1 MKKTMTRALK
11 ISACYI
17 VKNEAENLV
26 KSIKSLKNQVN
37 EIVVVDTGSTD
48 NTIAVAR
55 KLGAKVYSFPWQD
68 DFSKARNFA
77 LSKAKG
83 DWLVL
88 LDADEYFT
96 AKTAGNIRQVIR
108 QAQQADALLVRLVN
122 YDVDKAEVQ
131 DYFYQLRIVRNQ
143 QGLHYEGKIHE
154 ELMLS
159 DGKSMNFRRVS
170 PETLEIYHTGYSNSV
185 TRQKVER
192 NLSILQQAVADGQS
206 EAELARYFCDCYL
219 GLGDMEKCT
228 YYGWLDVK
236 KGRRLVNFGS
246 RCHRVLMAYYAGLSD
261 TDSISKRRQLAEI
274 SVEQYP
280 EVPDFWAE
288 YSECLYQAEEYDK
301 AIAAM
306 EKALQLMQDYHG
318 MEPSMLVERNMAPQL
333 EDRLQVFRQA
343 QADLIN
349 QEKSTI
355 KPTEDKCNGGIQMA
369 RLKNKINKNRMKKRN
384 NQAKQVLT
392 SLKHDMQQFMET
404 EDYAAA
410 MDVMAEMANNKQMD
424 GEIMYWGAQC
434 YFFTGDFERAE
445 KWVNNAL
452 NNGYNSVG
460 LKMLLAT
467 LCMADER
474 NEDAFKLCEAVLT
487 EGIEGMS
494 QQEQEIFDNFMDNI
508 SYGYDELVSEYPK
521 ISAYLQKKQIEN
533 EANSPVNKLKE
544 ILKSRKIEEA
554 KPQQAKVQ
562 EEVKTEPEEVS
573 SEDKAQAALARLRQL
588 LSKNKDSEEKQ
599 VVEEVNEVQESDA
612 ATITR
617 EDITPEAVREK
628 EVTASEIQ
636 QVEAA
641 QPIVEE
647 FDNVQQNESEKIDVS
662 DTLAKIA
669 AKEISLVEKVRLINV
684 FAGVCYQQ
692 GDYQSAFDLLS
703 AALEL
708 DGQDAATL
716 KNIAYT
722 CLSAGEQEQ
731 AMSFAAK
738 LPVVDFAL
746 LYALKQN

>member
-1 MKKTMTRALK
+1 MGKARALK

-17 VKNEAENLV
+17 VKNEAKNLA

-48 NTIAVAR
+48 NTIVVAR
-55 KLGAKVYSFPWQD
+55 KLGARVYSFPWQD

-83 DWLVL
+83 EWLVL

-108 QAQQADALLVRLVN
+108 QAQQADGLLIQMVN
-122 YDVDKAEVQ
+122 YDVDKAEIQ

-154 ELMLS
+154 ELKLS
-159 DGKSMNFRRVS
+159 DGKSMKFFRIA
-170 PETLEIYHTGYSNSV
+170 PEMLEIYHTGYASSV
-185 TRQKVER
+185 SRQKLER
-192 NLSILQQAVADGQS
+192 NLKLLQQAVDNGQS
-206 EAELARYFCDCYL
+206 EADLARYFCDCYL

-236 KGRRLVNFGS
+236 KGRQSVNFGS
-246 RCHRVLMAYYAGLSD
+246 RCHRVLMAYYGGRND
-261 TDSISKRRQLAEI
+261 GESISKRRQLAEI
-274 SVEQYP
+274 STEQYP

-288 YSECLYQAEEYDK
+288 YSECLYQTGEYAQ

-318 MEPSMLVERNMAPQL
+318 MEPSMLVEGHMAPQL
-333 EDRLQVFRQA
+333 EYRLQVFRQA
-343 QADLIN
+343 QANLIN

-369 RLKNKINKNRMKKRN
+369 RLKNKINKNRLKKRN

-392 SLKHDMQQFMET
+392 GLKHDMQQFMEA

-410 MDVMAEMANNKQMD
+410 MDVMAEMAATKQMD

-452 NNGYNSVG
+452 NNGYNGVG

-467 LCMADER
+467 LCMTEER
-474 NEDAFKLCEAVLT
+474 NEDAFKLCDVVLT

-494 QQEQEIFDNFMDNI
+494 KQEQEIFDNFMDNI
-508 SYGYDELVSEYPK
+508 SYGYDELVSEHPK
-521 ISAYLQKKQIEN
+521 ISEYLQKKQAET

-544 ILKSRKIEEA
+544 ILKGKEMKEA
-554 KPQQAKVQ
+554 EPQQAKVK
-562 EEVKTEPEEVS
+562 EEVKTEPEKTPN
-573 SEDKAQAALARLRQL
+573 EDKAQAALARLRQL

-599 VVEEVNEVQESDA
+599 VVEEVNEVQEPA
-612 ATITR
+612 EATITR
-617 EDITPEAVREK
+617 GVIAPVAVQDK
-628 EVTASEIQ
+628 EEIIPEIQ
-636 QVEAA
+636 R
-641 QPIVEE
+641 VEE
-647 FDNVQQNESEKIDVS
+647 NQPVVKESDNVQQNEAEKVDVS

-722 CLSAGEQEQ
+722 CLSAGEQDQ
-731 AMSFAAK
+731 ALSFAAK

>member
-1 MKKTMTRALK
+1 MGKAGALK

-17 VKNEAENLV
+17 VKNEAKNLA
-26 KSIKSLKNQVN
+26 KSIKSLKSQVN

-108 QAQQADALLVRLVN
+108 QAQQADAFLVRLVN
-122 YDVDKAEVQ
+122 YNVDKAEVQ

-159 DGKSMNFRRVS
+159 DGRSMNFRRVS

-261 TDSISKRRQLAEI
+261 ADSISKRRQLAEI

-288 YSECLYQAEEYDK
+288 YSECLYQTGEYAQ

-318 MEPSMLVERNMAPQL
+318 MEPSMLVEGHMAHQL
-333 EDRLQVFRQA
+333 EARLQVFRQA

-355 KPTEDKCNGGIQMA
+355 KPKEDKCNGGIQMA

-384 NQAKQVLT
+384 NQAKEVLAG
-392 SLKHDMQQFMET
+392 LKHDMQQFMDK

-452 NNGYNSVG
+452 NNGYNGVG
-460 LKMLLAT
+460 VKMLLAT
-467 LCMADER
+467 LCMTEER
-474 NEDAFKLCEAVLT
+474 NEDALKLCDAVLT

-494 QQEQEIFDNFMDNI
+494 KQDQEIFDNFMDNI

-521 ISAYLQKKQIEN
+521 ISAYLQKKQADN

-544 ILKSRKIEEA
+544 ILKGKKIEEA
-554 KPQQAKVQ
+554 KPQQVDIQ
-562 EEVKTEPEEVS
+562 EDVKTEPEEAS
-573 SEDKAQAALARLRQL
+573 NEDKAQAALARLRQL
-588 LSKNKDSEEKQ
+588 LSKNKESEEKQ
-599 VVEEVNEVQESDA
+599 EE
-612 ATITR
+612 
-617 EDITPEAVREK
+617 ITPE
-628 EVTASEIQ
+628 IQ
-636 QVEAA
+636 KVVEP
-641 QPIVEE
+641 QPIGEE
-647 FDNVQQNESEKIDVS
+647 SDNIQQNEVEKVDVS
-662 DTLAKIA
+662 DTLAKIS

-703 AALEL
+703 AALEIN
-708 DGQDAATL
+708 GQDAATL

-731 AMSFAAK
+731 ALSFAAK

>member
-1 MKKTMTRALK
+1 MGKAGALK

-17 VKNEAENLV
+17 AKNEAKKLT

-48 NTIAVAR
+48 NTMTVAR

-77 LSKAKG
+77 LSKVKG

-96 AKTAGNIRQVIR
+96 AKTAGNIRKIIR
-108 QAQQADALLVRLVN
+108 QAQQVDALLIQMVN
-122 YDVDKAEVQ
+122 YDVDKAEIQ

-154 ELMLS
+154 ELKLS
-159 DGKSMNFRRVS
+159 DGKSMKFLRIP
-170 PETLEIYHTGYSNSV
+170 PEMLEIYHTGYASSV
-185 TRQKVER
+185 SRQKLER
-192 NLSILQQAVADGQS
+192 NLKLLQQAVDNGQS
-206 EAELARYFCDCYL
+206 EADLARYFCDCYL

-236 KGRRLVNFGS
+236 KGRQSVNFGS
-246 RCHRVLMAYYAGLSD
+246 RCHRVLMAYYGGRND
-261 TDSISKRRQLAEI
+261 GESISKRRQLAEI

-288 YSECLYQAEEYDK
+288 YSECFYQAGEYAQ

-306 EKALQLMQDYHG
+306 EKALQLMQDYQG
-318 MEPSMLVERNMAPQL
+318 MEPSMLVEEHMESQL
-333 EDRLQVFRQA
+333 EDRLQVFRHT

-355 KPTEDKCNGGIQMA
+355 KPTDDKCNGGIQMA
-369 RLKNKINKNRMKKRN
+369 GLKNKINKNKMKKRN
-384 NQAKQVLT
+384 NQAKQVLI
-392 SLKHDMQQFMET
+392 SLKHDMQQFMEAENYT
-404 EDYAAA
+404 AA
-410 MDVMAEMANNKQMD
+410 MDVMAEMAANKQMD

-460 LKMLLAT
+460 VKMLLAT
-467 LCMADER
+467 LCMTEER

-494 QQEQEIFDNFMDNI
+494 KQDQEIFDNFMDNI
-508 SYGYDELVSEYPK
+508 SYGYDELVSKYPK
-521 ISAYLQKKQIEN
+521 ISEYFQKKQADI
-533 EANSPVNKLKE
+533 EANSPVNKLKK
-544 ILKSRKIEEA
+544 ILKDKEVEEA
-554 KPQQAKVQ
+554 KPQQMEVQ
-562 EEVKTEPEEVS
+562 EEMKTKSEETPT
-573 SEDKAQAALARLRQL
+573 EDKAQAALARLRQL
-588 LSKNKDSEEKQ
+588 LSKNEANEEKQ
-599 VVEEVNEVQESDA
+599 E
-612 ATITR
+612 
-617 EDITPEAVREK
+617 EK
-628 EVTASEIQ
+628 EEIIPEIQ
-636 QVEAA
+636 QVEAP

-647 FDNVQQNESEKIDVS
+647 SNNVKQNEVEKIDVS
-662 DTLAKIA
+662 DTLTKIA
-669 AKEISLVEKVRLINV
+669 AKEISLVEKVRLLNV

-703 AALEL
+703 VALEL
-708 DGQDAATL
+708 DGQDAVTL

-746 LYALKQN
+746 LCALKK

>member
-1 MKKTMTRALK
+1 MGKAGALK

-17 VKNEAENLV
+17 VKNEAKNLA

-48 NTIAVAR
+48 NTITVAR
-55 KLGAKVYSFPWQD
+55 KLGARVYSFPWQD
-68 DFSKARNFA
+68 DFGKARNFA

-108 QAQQADALLVRLVN
+108 QAKQADAILIQMVN
-122 YDVDKAEVQ
+122 YDVDKAEIQ

-154 ELMLS
+154 ELKLS
-159 DGKSMNFRRVS
+159 EGKSMKFLRVL
-170 PETLEIYHTGYSNSV
+170 PEMLEIYHTGYASSV
-185 TRQKVER
+185 SRQKLER
-192 NLSILQQAVADGQS
+192 NLKLLQQAVDNGQS
-206 EAELARYFCDCYL
+206 EADLARYFCDCYL

-236 KGRRLVNFGS
+236 KGRQSVNFGS
-246 RCHRVLMAYYAGLSD
+246 RCHRVLMAYYGGRND
-261 TDSISKRRQLAEI
+261 RESISKRRQLAEI
-274 SVEQYP
+274 STEQYP

-288 YSECLYQAEEYDK
+288 YSECLYQTGEYAR

-306 EKALQLMQDYHG
+306 EKALELMQDYHG
-318 MEPSMLVERNMAPQL
+318 MEPSMLVEGHMAPQL
-333 EDRLQVFRQA
+333 EARLQVFRQA

-384 NQAKQVLT
+384 NQSKQVLT
-392 SLKHDMQQFMET
+392 GLKHDMQQFMEA

-410 MDVMAEMANNKQMD
+410 MDVMAEMAANKQMD

-452 NNGYNSVG
+452 NNGYNNRG

-467 LCMADER
+467 LCMSEER
-474 NEDAFKLCEAVLT
+474 NEDAFKLCEVVLT

-508 SYGYDELVSEYPK
+508 SYGYDELMSKYPK
-521 ISAYLQKKQIEN
+521 ISEYFQKKQADTEV
-533 EANSPVNKLKE
+533 NSPVNKLKE
-544 ILKSRKIEEA
+544 ILKGKKIEEA
-554 KPQQAKVQ
+554 KPQQDEAQ
-562 EEVKTEPEEVS
+562 EEVKTEQEEAP

-588 LSKNKDSEEKQ
+588 LSKNKEQGVEKN
-599 VVEEVNEVQESDA
+599 NEVQKPVES
-612 ATITR
+612 TIIS
-617 EDITPEAVREK
+617 EAVQEKEEITPD
-628 EVTASEIQ
+628 IQ
-636 QVEAA
+636 QVEAP

-647 FDNVQQNESEKIDVS
+647 SDNVQQNEVEKVDVS

-669 AKEISLVEKVRLINV
+669 AKEISLVEKVHLINV

>member
-1 MKKTMTRALK
+1 MGKARALK

-17 VKNEAENLV
+17 VKNEAKKLA
-26 KSIKSLKNQVN
+26 KSIRSLKNQIN

-55 KLGAKVYSFPWQD
+55 KFGAKVYSFLWQD

-77 LSKAKG
+77 LSKVNG

-96 AKTAGNIRQVIR
+96 AQTAGNIRQVIR
-108 QAQQADALLVRLVN
+108 QAQQADALLIQMVN
-122 YDVDKAEVQ
+122 YDVDKSEIQ

-154 ELMLS
+154 ELKLS
-159 DGKSMNFRRVS
+159 DGKSMKFLRIP
-170 PETLEIYHTGYSNSV
+170 PEMLEIYHTGYASSV
-185 TRQKVER
+185 SRQKLER
-192 NLSILQQAVADGQS
+192 NLKLLQQAVDNGQS

-228 YYGWLDVK
+228 HYGWLDVK
-236 KGRRLVNFGS
+236 KGRQSVNFGS
-246 RCHRVLMAYYAGLSD
+246 RCHRVLMAYYGGRND
-261 TDSISKRRQLAEI
+261 GESISKRRQLAEI
-274 SVEQYP
+274 SVQQYP

-288 YSECLYQAEEYDK
+288 YSECFYQAGEYAQ

-318 MEPSMLVERNMAPQL
+318 MEPSMLVEGHMTSQL
-333 EDRLQVFRQA
+333 EARLQVFRQA

-349 QEKSTI
+349 QEESTI

-384 NQAKQVLT
+384 NQAKQVLIG
-392 SLKHDMQQFMET
+392 LKHDMQQFMEA
-404 EDYAAA
+404 EDYTAA
-410 MDVMAEMANNKQMD
+410 MDVMAEMAANKQMD

-452 NNGYNSVG
+452 NNGYNGVG

-467 LCMADER
+467 LCMTEER
-474 NEDAFKLCEAVLT
+474 NEDAFKLCDVVLT

-494 QQEQEIFDNFMDNI
+494 KQEQEIFDNFMDNI
-508 SYGYDELVSEYPK
+508 SYGYDELMSKYPK
-521 ISAYLQKKQIEN
+521 ISEYLQKKQADTEV
-533 EANSPVNKLKE
+533 NSPVNKLKE
-544 ILKSRKIEEA
+544 ILKGKEMKEA
-554 KPQQAKVQ
+554 EPQQAKVQ
-562 EEVKTEPEEVS
+562 EEVKTEQEKTPN
-573 SEDKAQAALARLRQL
+573 EDKAQAALARLRQL

-599 VVEEVNEVQESDA
+599 VVEEVNEVQEPA
-612 ATITR
+612 EATITR
-617 EDITPEAVREK
+617 EVIAPVAVQDKEEITPE
-628 EVTASEIQ
+628 IQ
-636 QVEAA
+636 RVDAP

-647 FDNVQQNESEKIDVS
+647 SDDVQQNEAEKVDVS
-662 DTLAKIA
+662 DTLAKIV

>member
-1 MKKTMTRALK
+1 MGKARALK

-17 VKNEAENLV
+17 VKNEAKNLA

-48 NTIAVAR
+48 NTIVVAR
-55 KLGAKVYSFPWQD
+55 KLGARVYNFPWQD

-83 DWLVL
+83 DWLIL

-108 QAQQADALLVRLVN
+108 QAQQADALLIQMVN
-122 YDVDKAEVQ
+122 YDVDKAEIQ

-154 ELMLS
+154 ELKLS
-159 DGKSMNFRRVS
+159 EGKSMKFLRVL
-170 PETLEIYHTGYSNSV
+170 PEMLEIYHTGYASSV
-185 TRQKVER
+185 SRQKLER
-192 NLSILQQAVADGQS
+192 NLKLLQQAVDNGQS
-206 EAELARYFCDCYL
+206 EADLARYFCDCYL

-236 KGRRLVNFGS
+236 KGRQSVNFGS
-246 RCHRVLMAYYAGLSD
+246 RCHRVLMAYYGGRND
-261 TDSISKRRQLAEI
+261 GESISKRRQLAEI
-274 SVEQYP
+274 STKQYP

-288 YSECLYQAEEYDK
+288 YSECLYQDGEYAQ

-318 MEPSMLVERNMAPQL
+318 MEPSMLVEGHMAPQL

-392 SLKHDMQQFMET
+392 GLKHDMQQFMEA
-404 EDYAAA
+404 EDYTAA
-410 MDVMAEMANNKQMD
+410 MDVMAEMAAHKQMD

-452 NNGYNSVG
+452 NNGYNSAG

-467 LCMADER
+467 LCMSEER
-474 NEDAFKLCEAVLT
+474 SDDAFKLCETVLT

-508 SYGYDELVSEYPK
+508 RYGYDELVSEYPK
-521 ISAYLQKKQIEN
+521 ISAYLQKKQADM

-544 ILKSRKIEEA
+544 ILKGKKIEEA

-562 EEVKTEPEEVS
+562 EEVKTEPEEAP

-588 LSKNKDSEEKQ
+588 LSKNKEQ
-599 VVEEVNEVQESDA
+599 GVEENNEVKKPVESTIISEAIQEK
-612 ATITR
+612 
-617 EDITPEAVREK
+617 EEITP
-628 EVTASEIQ
+628 EIQ
-636 QVEAA
+636 QVEEP

-647 FDNVQQNESEKIDVS
+647 SDNVQQNEVEKVDVS

>member
-1 MKKTMTRALK
+1 MYPLWMD
-11 ISACYI
+11 I
-17 VKNEAENLV
+17 
-26 KSIKSLKNQVN
+26 
-37 EIVVVDTGSTD
+37 
-48 NTIAVAR
+48 
-55 KLGAKVYSFPWQD
+55 
-68 DFSKARNFA
+68 
-77 LSKAKG
+77 
-83 DWLVL
+83 
-88 LDADEYFT
+88 
-96 AKTAGNIRQVIR
+96 
-108 QAQQADALLVRLVN
+108 
-122 YDVDKAEVQ
+122 
-131 DYFYQLRIVRNQ
+131 
-143 QGLHYEGKIHE
+143 
-154 ELMLS
+154 
-159 DGKSMNFRRVS
+159 
-170 PETLEIYHTGYSNSV
+170 
-185 TRQKVER
+185 
-192 NLSILQQAVADGQS
+192 
-206 EAELARYFCDCYL
+206 
-219 GLGDMEKCT
+219 
-228 YYGWLDVK
+228 K
-236 KGRRLVNFGS
+236 KGRRSVNFGS
-246 RCHRVLMAYYAGLSD
+246 RCHRVLMAYYAGLGD
-261 TDSISKRRQLAEI
+261 VNSIIKRRQLAEI

-280 EVPDFWAE
+280 GVPDFWAE

-318 MEPSMLVERNMAPQL
+318 MEPSMLVEEHMAPQL
-333 EDRLQVFRQA
+333 EDRLHVFRQA
-343 QADLIN
+343 QADLTN

-392 SLKHDMQQFMET
+392 GLKHDMQQFMEA
-404 EDYAAA
+404 EDYTAA
-410 MDVMAEMANNKQMD
+410 MDVMAEMAANKQMD

-452 NNGYNSVG
+452 NNGYNSAG

-467 LCMADER
+467 LCMSEER
-474 NEDAFKLCEAVLT
+474 NEDGIKLCEAVLT

-494 QQEQEIFDNFMDNI
+494 KQEQEIFDNFMDNI

-521 ISAYLQKKQIEN
+521 ISEYLQKKRVDT
-533 EANSPVNKLKE
+533 EANSPVNKLKQ
-544 ILKSRKIEEA
+544 ILKDKNVEEIQ
-554 KPQQAKVQ
+554 PQQMEAQ
-562 EEVKTEPEEVS
+562 EEVKTALTEAP

-588 LSKNKDSEEKQ
+588 LSKNKEQ
-599 VVEEVNEVQESDA
+599 TVEEVNEVQKPAE

-617 EDITPEAVREK
+617 EDIAPVAVQEK
-628 EVTASEIQ
+628 EVPTPEIQ
-636 QVEAA
+636 QVEEA
-641 QPIVEE
+641 QSLAEE
-647 FDNVQQNESEKIDVS
+647 SDNVQQNEDEKVDVS

-703 AALEL
+703 AALDL
-708 DGQDAATL
+708 DGQNTATL

-738 LPVVDFAL
+738 LPMVDFAL

>member
-1 MKKTMTRALK
+1 MGKARALK

-17 VKNEAENLV
+17 VKNEVENLA
-26 KSIKSLKNQVN
+26 KSIKSLKTQVN

-48 NTIAVAR
+48 NTITVAR

-68 DFSKARNFA
+68 DFSQARNFA

-83 DWLVL
+83 DWLIL

-108 QAQQADALLVRLVN
+108 QAQQADGLLIQMVN
-122 YDVDKAEVQ
+122 YDVDKAEIQ

-154 ELMLS
+154 ELKLS
-159 DGKSMNFRRVS
+159 EGKSMKFFRIP
-170 PETLEIYHTGYSNSV
+170 PEMLEIYHTGYASSV
-185 TRQKVER
+185 SRQKLER
-192 NLSILQQAVADGQS
+192 NLKLLQQAVDNGQS
-206 EAELARYFCDCYL
+206 EADLARYFCDCYL

-236 KGRRLVNFGS
+236 KGRQSVNFGS
-246 RCHRVLMAYYAGLSD
+246 RCHRVLMAYYGGRND
-261 TDSISKRRQLAEI
+261 EESISKRRQLAEI
-274 SVEQYP
+274 STEQYP

-288 YSECLYQAEEYDK
+288 YSECLYQAGEYAQ

-306 EKALQLMQDYHG
+306 EKALQLMQDYQG
-318 MEPSMLVERNMAPQL
+318 MEPSMLVEGHMAPQL
-333 EDRLQVFRQA
+333 EERLQVFRQA
-343 QADLIN
+343 QANLIN

-392 SLKHDMQQFMET
+392 GLKHDMQQFMEA
-404 EDYAAA
+404 EDYTAA
-410 MDVMAEMANNKQMD
+410 MDVMAEMAANKQMD

-452 NNGYNSVG
+452 NNGYNGVG

-467 LCMADER
+467 LCMTEER
-474 NEDAFKLCEAVLT
+474 NEDAFKLCDVVLT

-494 QQEQEIFDNFMDNI
+494 KQDQEIFDNFMDNI
-508 SYGYDELVSEYPK
+508 SYGYDELMSKYPK
-521 ISAYLQKKQIEN
+521 ISAYFQKKQADM

-544 ILKSRKIEEA
+544 ILKGKEMKEA
-554 KPQQAKVQ
+554 EPQQAKVQ
-562 EEVKTEPEEVS
+562 EEVKTEPEKTPT
-573 SEDKAQAALARLRQL
+573 EDKAQAALARLRQL
-588 LSKNKDSEEKQ
+588 LSKNKEHS
-599 VVEEVNEVQESDA
+599 VEENNEVQKPVES
-612 ATITR
+612 TI
-617 EDITPEAVREK
+617 ISEAVQEK
-628 EVTASEIQ
+628 EEIIPEIQ
-636 QVEAA
+636 CVEEN
-641 QPIVEE
+641 QPVVKE
-647 FDNVQQNESEKIDVS
+647 FDNVQQNEAEKVDVS
-662 DTLAKIA
+662 DTLAKIV

-684 FAGVCYQQ
+684 FAGVCYKQ

-738 LPVVDFAL
+738 LSVVDFAL
-746 LYALKQN
+746 LYALKRN

>member
-1 MKKTMTRALK
+1 MGKARALK

-17 VKNEAENLV
+17 VKNEAKKLA

-48 NTIAVAR
+48 NTMAVAR
-55 KLGAKVYSFPWQD
+55 KLGAKVYCFPWQD

-83 DWLVL
+83 DWLIL

-96 AKTAGNIRQVIR
+96 DKTAGNIRQVIR
-108 QAQQADALLVRLVN
+108 QAQQVDGLLVQLVN
-122 YDVDKAEVQ
+122 FDVDRAEAQ
-131 DYFYQLRIVRNQ
+131 NYFYALRMVRKQ
-143 QGLHYEGKIHE
+143 AGLHYEGMIHE
-154 ELMLS
+154 ELKLS
-159 DGKSMNFRRVS
+159 GDNTMKLAQVPANM
-170 PETLEIYHTGYSNSV
+170 LEIYHTGYATSV
-185 TRQKVER
+185 SQQKIKR
-192 NLSILQQAVADGQS
+192 NLQMLQQAVAKGHS
-206 EAELARYFCDCYL
+206 EESLARYFCDCYF
-219 GLGDMEKCT
+219 GLDDMEKCEH
-228 YYGWLDVK
+228 YGWMEIR
-236 KGRRLVNFGS
+236 KGRQALNFGS
-246 RCHRVLMAYYAGLSD
+246 RCHRVLMNYYGQRSD
-261 TDSISKRRQLAEI
+261 AASMDKRRQLAEI

-288 YSECLYQAEEYDK
+288 YSECLYQAGEYAQ

-306 EKALQLMQDYHG
+306 EKALELMQDYHG
-318 MEPSMLVERNMAPQL
+318 MEPSMLVEGHMAPQL
-333 EDRLQVFRQA
+333 KERLQVFRQA

-392 SLKHDMQQFMET
+392 GLKHDMQQFMKA
-404 EDYAAA
+404 EDYTAA
-410 MDVMAEMANNKQMD
+410 MDIMAEMAANKQMD

-452 NNGYNSVG
+452 NNGYNSAG

-467 LCMADER
+467 LCMAEER
-474 NEDAFKLCEAVLT
+474 SEEAFKLCEAVLT

-508 SYGYDELVSEYPK
+508 SYGYDELMSKYPK
-521 ISAYLQKKQIEN
+521 ISEYFQKKQADT
-533 EANSPVNKLKE
+533 EANSPVNKLKQ
-544 ILKSRKIEEA
+544 ILKGKEVEKA
-554 KPQQAKVQ
+554 QPKQMEVQ
-562 EEVKTEPEEVS
+562 EEVKTEPEEAP
-573 SEDKAQAALARLRQL
+573 SEDKAQAALVRLRQL
-588 LSKNKDSEEKQ
+588 LSKNKEHS
-599 VVEEVNEVQESDA
+599 VEENNEVQKPVESA
-612 ATITR
+612 IISETVQ
-617 EDITPEAVREK
+617 EKEEITP
-628 EVTASEIQ
+628 EIQ
-636 QVEAA
+636 QVEEP

-647 FDNVQQNESEKIDVS
+647 SDNVQQNEVEKVDVS
-662 DTLAKIA
+662 DTLAKIV

-703 AALEL
+703 AALEI

>member
-1 MKKTMTRALK
+1 MGKARVLK
-11 ISACYI
+11 ITACYI

-26 KSIKSLKNQVN
+26 KSIKSLKKQVN

-48 NTIAVAR
+48 NTMTVAR

-96 AKTAGNIRQVIR
+96 ANTAGNIRQIIH
-108 QAQQADALLVRLVN
+108 QAQQADALLIQMVN
-122 YDVDKAEVQ
+122 YDADMAEIQ

-143 QGLHYEGKIHE
+143 RGLHYEGKIHE
-154 ELMLS
+154 ELKLS
-159 DGKSMNFRRVS
+159 EGKSMKFLRVL
-170 PETLEIYHTGYSNSV
+170 PEMLEIYHTGYASSV
-185 TRQKVER
+185 SRQKLER
-192 NLSILQQAVADGQS
+192 NLKLLHQAVDNGQS
-206 EAELARYFCDCYL
+206 EADLARYFCDCYL

-236 KGRRLVNFGS
+236 KGRRSVNFGT
-246 RCHRVLMAYYAGLSD
+246 RCHRVLMAYYGGRND
-261 TDSISKRRQLAEI
+261 EESISKRRQLAEI
-274 SVEQYP
+274 SVQQYP

-288 YSECLYQAEEYDK
+288 YSECFYQAGEYAQ
-301 AIAAM
+301 AITAM
-306 EKALQLMQDYHG
+306 EKALQLMQDYQG
-318 MEPSMLVERNMAPQL
+318 MEPSMLVEKHMAPQL

-384 NQAKQVLT
+384 NQAKQVLAG
-392 SLKHDMQQFMET
+392 LKHDMQQFMET

-410 MDVMAEMANNKQMD
+410 MDVMAEMATNKQMD

-460 LKMLLAT
+460 VKMLLAT

-521 ISAYLQKKQIEN
+521 ISAYLQKKQADN
-533 EANSPVNKLKE
+533 EANSPVNKLKQ
-544 ILKSRKIEEA
+544 ILKGKKIEEA
-554 KPQQAKVQ
+554 KPQQVDIQ
-562 EEVKTEPEEVS
+562 EEVKTEQEEAP

-588 LSKNKDSEEKQ
+588 LSKNKEQ
-599 VVEEVNEVQESDA
+599 GVEENNEVQKPVET
-612 ATITR
+612 TIIS
-617 EDITPEAVREK
+617 EAVQEKDEITPEIQRVEK
-628 EVTASEIQ
+628 S
-636 QVEAA
+636 

-647 FDNVQQNESEKIDVS
+647 SDNVQQNEVEKVDVS

>member
-1 MKKTMTRALK
+1 MGKAGALK

-17 VKNEAENLV
+17 VKNEAKNLA

-37 EIVVVDTGSTD
+37 DIVVVDTGSTD
-48 NTIAVAR
+48 NTIVVAR

-83 DWLVL
+83 EWLVL

-96 AKTAGNIRQVIR
+96 SKTAGNIRQVIR
-108 QAQQADALLVRLVN
+108 QAQQADGLLIQMVN
-122 YDVDKAEVQ
+122 YDVDKAEIQ

-154 ELMLS
+154 ELKLS
-159 DGKSMNFRRVS
+159 DGKSMKFFRIP
-170 PETLEIYHTGYSNSV
+170 PEMLEIYHTGYASSV
-185 TRQKVER
+185 SRQKLER
-192 NLSILQQAVADGQS
+192 NLKLLQQAVDNGQS
-206 EAELARYFCDCYL
+206 EADLARSVCDCYL

-228 YYGWLDVK
+228 YYGWLDVNR
-236 KGRRLVNFGS
+236 GRQSVNFGS
-246 RCHRVLMAYYAGLSD
+246 RCHRVLMAYYGGRND
-261 TDSISKRRQLAEI
+261 RESISKRRQLAEI

-288 YSECLYQAEEYDK
+288 YSECLYQAEEYAQ

-306 EKALQLMQDYHG
+306 EKALQLMQDYRG
-318 MEPSMLVERNMAPQL
+318 IEPSMLVERNMAPQL
-333 EDRLQVFRQA
+333 DERLQVFRRA
-343 QADLIN
+343 QANLIN
-349 QEKSTI
+349 QDKSTI
-355 KPTEDKCNGGIQMA
+355 KPTENKCNGGIQMA

-392 SLKHDMQQFMET
+392 GLKHDMQQFMEA
-404 EDYAAA
+404 EDYTAA
-410 MDVMAEMANNKQMD
+410 MDIMAEMAANKQMD

-445 KWVNNAL
+445 KWVNNSL

-460 LKMLLAT
+460 VKMLLAT
-467 LCMADER
+467 LCMTEER

-494 QQEQEIFDNFMDNI
+494 KQDQEIFDNFMDNI
-508 SYGYDELVSEYPK
+508 SYCYDELVSEYPK
-521 ISAYLQKKQIEN
+521 ISEYLQKKQADN
-533 EANSPVNKLKE
+533 EANSPVSKLKQ
-544 ILKSRKIEEA
+544 ILKDKEVEEA
-554 KPQQAKVQ
+554 QSPQQVEIQ
-562 EEVKTEPEEVS
+562 EDVKTEPEEAS
-573 SEDKAQAALARLRQL
+573 SEDKAQAALSRLRQL
-588 LSKNKDSEEKQ
+588 LSKNKEQS
-599 VVEEVNEVQESDA
+599 VEENNEVQKPVGS
-612 ATITR
+612 TI
-617 EDITPEAVREK
+617 ISEAVQEK
-628 EVTASEIQ
+628 EVPTPEIQ
-636 QVEAA
+636 QVLEN
-641 QPIVEE
+641 QLIVEE
-647 FDNVQQNESEKIDVS
+647 ADHVQQNEAEKVDVS

>member
-1 MKKTMTRALK
+1 MGKAGALK

-17 VKNEAENLV
+17 VKNEAKKLA

-48 NTIAVAR
+48 NTMVVAR
-55 KLGAKVYSFPWQD
+55 KLGAKIYSFPWQD

-83 DWLVL
+83 EWLVL

-108 QAQQADALLVRLVN
+108 QAQQADGLLIQMVN
-122 YDVDKAEVQ
+122 YDVDKAEIQ

-154 ELMLS
+154 ELKLS
-159 DGKSMNFRRVS
+159 DGKSMKFFRIT
-170 PETLEIYHTGYSNSV
+170 PEMLEIYHTGYASSV
-185 TRQKVER
+185 SRQKLER
-192 NLSILQQAVADGQS
+192 NLKLLQQAVDNGQS
-206 EAELARYFCDCYL
+206 ETDLARYFCDCYL

-236 KGRRLVNFGS
+236 KGRQSVNFGS
-246 RCHRVLMAYYAGLSD
+246 RCHRVLMAYYGGRND
-261 TDSISKRRQLAEI
+261 EESISKRRQLAEI

-288 YSECLYQAEEYDK
+288 YSECLYQAGEYAH

-318 MEPSMLVERNMAPQL
+318 MEPSMLVEGHMAPQL

-355 KPTEDKCNGGIQMA
+355 KPTEDKCDGGIQMA

-392 SLKHDMQQFMET
+392 GLKHDMQQFMEA
-404 EDYAAA
+404 EDYTAA
-410 MDVMAEMANNKQMD
+410 MDVMAEMAANKQMD

-452 NNGYNSVG
+452 NNGYNSGG

-467 LCMADER
+467 LCMTEER
-474 NEDAFKLCEAVLT
+474 NEDAFKLCDVVLT

-494 QQEQEIFDNFMDNI
+494 KQDQEIFDNFMDNI

-521 ISAYLQKKQIEN
+521 ISEYLQKKQADTEV
-533 EANSPVNKLKE
+533 NSPVNKLKE
-544 ILKSRKIEEA
+544 MLKGKEMKEA
-554 KPQQAKVQ
+554 EPQQAKVQ
-562 EEVKTEPEEVS
+562 EEVKTEPEKTPN
-573 SEDKAQAALARLRQL
+573 EDKAQAALARLRQL

-599 VVEEVNEVQESDA
+599 VVEEGNEVQEPA
-612 ATITR
+612 EATITR
-617 EDITPEAVREK
+617 EVIAPVAGQDK
-628 EVTASEIQ
+628 EEIIPEIQ
-636 QVEAA
+636 R
-641 QPIVEE
+641 VEE
-647 FDNVQQNESEKIDVS
+647 NQPVVEESDDVQQKEAEKVDVS

-746 LYALKQN
+746 LYALKQD

>member
-1 MKKTMTRALK
+1 MGKAGALK

-17 VKNEAENLV
+17 AKNEAENLA

-48 NTIAVAR
+48 NTIVVAR
-55 KLGAKVYSFPWQD
+55 RLGARVYSFPWQD

-83 DWLVL
+83 EWLVL

-108 QAQQADALLVRLVN
+108 QAQQADGLLIQMVN
-122 YDVDKAEVQ
+122 YDVDKAEIQ
-131 DYFYQLRIVRNQ
+131 DYFYQLRIVCNQ

-154 ELMLS
+154 ELKLS
-159 DGKSMNFRRVS
+159 DGKSMKFFRIP
-170 PETLEIYHTGYSNSV
+170 PEMLEIYHTGYASSV
-185 TRQKVER
+185 SRQKLER
-192 NLSILQQAVADGQS
+192 NLRLLQQALDNGKS
-206 EAELARYFCDCYL
+206 EADLARYFCDCYL

-236 KGRRLVNFGS
+236 KGRQSVNFGS
-246 RCHRVLMAYYAGLSD
+246 RCHRVLMAYYGGRND
-261 TDSISKRRQLAEI
+261 GESISKRRQLAEI

-288 YSECLYQAEEYDK
+288 YSECFYQAGEYAQ

-318 MEPSMLVERNMAPQL
+318 MEPSMLVEGHMAPQL
-333 EDRLQVFRQA
+333 EERLQVFRQL

-392 SLKHDMQQFMET
+392 GLKHDMQQFMEA
-404 EDYAAA
+404 EDYTAA
-410 MDVMAEMANNKQMD
+410 MDIMAEMASNKQMD

-460 LKMLLAT
+460 VKMLLAT
-467 LCMADER
+467 LCMSEER
-474 NEDAFKLCEAVLT
+474 NEDAFKLCEVALT

-494 QQEQEIFDNFMDNI
+494 KQDQEIFDNFMDNI
-508 SYGYDELVSEYPK
+508 SYGYDELVDEYPK
-521 ISAYLQKKQIEN
+521 ISEYLQKKQADM

-544 ILKSRKIEEA
+544 ILKGKEMKEA
-554 KPQQAKVQ
+554 EPQQANVQ
-562 EEVKTEPEEVS
+562 EEVKTEPEKTPN
-573 SEDKAQAALARLRQL
+573 EDKAQAALARLRQL
-588 LSKNKDSEEKQ
+588 LSKNKEQS
-599 VVEEVNEVQESDA
+599 VEENNEVQKPVES
-612 ATITR
+612 TIIS
-617 EDITPEAVREK
+617 EAVQEKEEITP
-628 EVTASEIQ
+628 EIQ
-636 QVEAA
+636 QVESP

-647 FDNVQQNESEKIDVS
+647 SDNVQHNEAEKVDVS
-662 DTLAKIA
+662 DTLAKIV

>member
-1 MKKTMTRALK
+1 MGKARALK

-17 VKNEAENLV
+17 VKNEAKNLA

-48 NTIAVAR
+48 NTIVVAR
-55 KLGAKVYSFPWQD
+55 KLGARVYSFPWQD

-108 QAQQADALLVRLVN
+108 QAQQADGLLIQMVN
-122 YDVDKAEVQ
+122 YDVDKAEIQ

-154 ELMLS
+154 ELKLS
-159 DGKSMNFRRVS
+159 EGKSMKFLRVPS
-170 PETLEIYHTGYSNSV
+170 EMLEIYHTGYASSV
-185 TRQKVER
+185 SRQKLER
-192 NLSILQQAVADGQS
+192 NLKLLQQAVDNGQS
-206 EAELARYFCDCYL
+206 EADLARYFCDCYL
-219 GLGDMEKCT
+219 GLGDMERCT

-236 KGRRLVNFGS
+236 KGRQSVNFGS
-246 RCHRVLMAYYAGLSD
+246 RCHRVLMAYYGGRND
-261 TDSISKRRQLAEI
+261 GESISKRRQLAEI
-274 SVEQYP
+274 STEQYP

-288 YSECLYQAEEYDK
+288 YSECLYQAGEYAH

-318 MEPSMLVERNMAPQL
+318 MEPSMLVEGHMAPQL

-355 KPTEDKCNGGIQMA
+355 KPTEDKCDGGIQMA

-392 SLKHDMQQFMET
+392 GLKHDMQQFMEA
-404 EDYAAA
+404 EDYTAA
-410 MDVMAEMANNKQMD
+410 MDVMAEMAANKQMD

-452 NNGYNSVG
+452 NNGYNSGG

-467 LCMADER
+467 LCMTEER
-474 NEDAFKLCEAVLT
+474 NEDAFKLCDVVLT

-494 QQEQEIFDNFMDNI
+494 KQDQEIFDNFMDNI

-521 ISAYLQKKQIEN
+521 ISEYLQKKQADTEV
-533 EANSPVNKLKE
+533 NSPVNKLKE
-544 ILKSRKIEEA
+544 ILKGKEMKEA
-554 KPQQAKVQ
+554 EPQQAKVR
-562 EEVKTEPEEVS
+562 EEVKTEPEKTPN
-573 SEDKAQAALARLRQL
+573 EDKAQAALARLRQL

-599 VVEEVNEVQESDA
+599 VVEEGNEVQEPAD

-617 EDITPEAVREK
+617 EVIAPVAGQDK
-628 EVTASEIQ
+628 EEIIPEIQ
-636 QVEAA
+636 R
-641 QPIVEE
+641 VEE
-647 FDNVQQNESEKIDVS
+647 NQPVVEESDDVQQKEAEKVDVS

>member
-1 MKKTMTRALK
+1 MGKARALK

-17 VKNEAENLV
+17 VKNEAKNLA

-48 NTIAVAR
+48 NTIVVAR
-55 KLGAKVYSFPWQD
+55 KLGARVYSFPWQD

-108 QAQQADALLVRLVN
+108 QAQQADGLLIQMVN
-122 YDVDKAEVQ
+122 YDVDKAEIQ

-154 ELMLS
+154 ELKLS
-159 DGKSMNFRRVS
+159 EGKSMKFLRVPS
-170 PETLEIYHTGYSNSV
+170 EMLEIYHTGYASSV
-185 TRQKVER
+185 SRQKLER
-192 NLSILQQAVADGQS
+192 NLKLLQQAVDNGQS
-206 EAELARYFCDCYL
+206 EADLARYFCDCYL

-236 KGRRLVNFGS
+236 KGRQSVNFGS
-246 RCHRVLMAYYAGLSD
+246 RCHRVLMAYYGGRND
-261 TDSISKRRQLAEI
+261 GESISKRRQLAEI
-274 SVEQYP
+274 STEQYP

-288 YSECLYQAEEYDK
+288 YSECLYQAGEYAH

-318 MEPSMLVERNMAPQL
+318 MEPSMLVEGHMAPQL

-355 KPTEDKCNGGIQMA
+355 KPTEDKCDGGIQMA

-392 SLKHDMQQFMET
+392 GLKHDMQQFMEA
-404 EDYAAA
+404 EDYTAA
-410 MDVMAEMANNKQMD
+410 MDVMAEMAANKQMD

-452 NNGYNSVG
+452 NNGYNSGG

-467 LCMADER
+467 LCMTEER
-474 NEDAFKLCEAVLT
+474 NEDAFKLCDVVLT

-494 QQEQEIFDNFMDNI
+494 KQDQEIFDNFMDNI

-521 ISAYLQKKQIEN
+521 ISEYLQKKQADTEV
-533 EANSPVNKLKE
+533 NSPVNKLKE
-544 ILKSRKIEEA
+544 ILKGKEMKEA
-554 KPQQAKVQ
+554 EPQQAKVQ
-562 EEVKTEPEEVS
+562 EEVKTEPEKTPN
-573 SEDKAQAALARLRQL
+573 EDKAQAALARLRQL

-599 VVEEVNEVQESDA
+599 VVEEGNEVQEPA
-612 ATITR
+612 EATITR
-617 EDITPEAVREK
+617 EVIAPVAGQDK
-628 EVTASEIQ
+628 EEIIPEIQ
-636 QVEAA
+636 R
-641 QPIVEE
+641 VEE
-647 FDNVQQNESEKIDVS
+647 NQPVVEESDDVQQKEAEKVDVS

-738 LPVVDFAL
+738 LSVVDFAL
-746 LYALKQN
+746 LYALKRN

>member
-1 MKKTMTRALK
+1 MGKAGALK

-17 VKNEAENLV
+17 VKNEAENLA
-26 KSIKSLKNQVN
+26 KSIKSLKNQIN

-48 NTIAVAR
+48 NTIVVAR

-83 DWLVL
+83 DWLIL

-108 QAQQADALLVRLVN
+108 QAKQLDGLLVQLVN
-122 YDVDKAEVQ
+122 FDVDKAEVQ
-131 DYFYQLRIVRNQ
+131 NYFNALRIVRKQ
-143 QGLHYEGKIHE
+143 AGLHYEGMIHE
-154 ELMLS
+154 ELKLS
-159 DGKSMNFRRVS
+159 GDNSMKLAQVPANM
-170 PETLEIYHTGYSNSV
+170 LEIYHTGYATSV
-185 TRQKVER
+185 SQQKIKR
-192 NLSILQQAVADGQS
+192 NLQMLQQAVANGQS
-206 EAELARYFCDCYL
+206 EESLARYFCDCYF
-219 GLGDMEKCT
+219 GLDDMEKCE
-228 YYGWLDVK
+228 YYGWMEIR
-236 KGRRLVNFGS
+236 KGRQALNFGS
-246 RCHRVLMAYYAGLSD
+246 RCHRVLMNYYGQRSD
-261 TDSISKRRQLAEI
+261 AESMAKRRQLAEI

-288 YSECLYQAEEYDK
+288 YSECLYQAGEYAQ

-306 EKALQLMQDYHG
+306 KKALQLMQDYHG
-318 MEPSMLVERNMAPQL
+318 MEPSMLVEGHMASQL
-333 EDRLQVFRQA
+333 DARLQVFRRA
-343 QADLIN
+343 QANLIN

-392 SLKHDMQQFMET
+392 GLKHDMQHLMET
-404 EDYAAA
+404 EDYTAA
-410 MDVMAEMANNKQMD
+410 MDIMAEMAANKQMD

-434 YFFTGDFERAE
+434 YLFTGDFERAE

-452 NNGYNSVG
+452 LNGYNSAG

-467 LCMADER
+467 LCMSEER
-474 NEDAFKLCEAVLT
+474 SDDAFKLCESVLT

-494 QQEQEIFDNFMDNI
+494 KQDQEIFDNFMDNI
-508 SYGYDELVSEYPK
+508 SYGYDELMSEYPK
-521 ISAYLQKKQIEN
+521 ISEYFQTKQ
-533 EANSPVNKLKE
+533 VD
-544 ILKSRKIEEA
+544 
-554 KPQQAKVQ
+554 
-562 EEVKTEPEEVS
+562 T
-573 SEDKAQAALARLRQL
+573 EDKAQAALARLRQL
-588 LSKNKDSEEKQ
+588 LSKNKERG
-599 VVEEVNEVQESDA
+599 VEENNEVQKPVES
-612 ATITR
+612 TIIS
-617 EDITPEAVREK
+617 EEVQEKEEITP
-628 EVTASEIQ
+628 EIQ
-636 QVEAA
+636 QVEAP

-647 FDNVQQNESEKIDVS
+647 SDNVQQNEVEKIDVS

-669 AKEISLVEKVRLINV
+669 SKEISLVEKVRLINV

-708 DGQDAATL
+708 DGQDTATL

-731 AMSFAAK
+731 ALAFAAK
-738 LPVVDFAL
+738 LSVVDFAL
-746 LYALKQN
+746 LYALKK

>member
-1 MKKTMTRALK
+1 MGKAGALK

-17 VKNEAENLV
+17 AKNEAENLA

-48 NTIAVAR
+48 NTIVVAR
-55 KLGAKVYSFPWQD
+55 RLGARVYSFPWQD

-83 DWLVL
+83 EWLVL

-108 QAQQADALLVRLVN
+108 QAQQADGLLIQMVN
-122 YDVDKAEVQ
+122 YDVDKAEIQ
-131 DYFYQLRIVRNQ
+131 DYFYQLRIVCNQ

-154 ELMLS
+154 ELKLS
-159 DGKSMNFRRVS
+159 DGKSMKFFRIP
-170 PETLEIYHTGYSNSV
+170 PEMLEIYHTGYASSV
-185 TRQKVER
+185 SRQKLER
-192 NLSILQQAVADGQS
+192 NLRLLQQALDNGKS
-206 EAELARYFCDCYL
+206 EADLARYFCDCYL

-236 KGRRLVNFGS
+236 KGRQSVNFGS
-246 RCHRVLMAYYAGLSD
+246 RCHRVLMAYYGGRND
-261 TDSISKRRQLAEI
+261 GESISKRRQLAEI

-288 YSECLYQAEEYDK
+288 YSECLYQTGEYAQ

-306 EKALQLMQDYHG
+306 EKALELMQDYHG
-318 MEPSMLVERNMAPQL
+318 MEPSMLVEGHMAPQL
-333 EDRLQVFRQA
+333 EERLQVFRQA
-343 QADLIN
+343 QANLIN

-355 KPTEDKCNGGIQMA
+355 KTTEDKCNGGIQMA

-392 SLKHDMQQFMET
+392 GLKHDMQQFMEA
-404 EDYAAA
+404 EDYTAA
-410 MDVMAEMANNKQMD
+410 MDIMAEMAVKKQMD

-467 LCMADER
+467 LCMSEER

-494 QQEQEIFDNFMDNI
+494 KQDREIFDNFMDNI
-508 SYGYDELVSEYPK
+508 SYGYDELVAQYPNISEYF
-521 ISAYLQKKQIEN
+521 QKKQADKKI
-533 EANSPVNKLKE
+533 NSPVNKLKD
-544 ILKSRKIEEA
+544 ILKGKEMKEA
-554 KPQQAKVQ
+554 EPQQAKVQ
-562 EEVKTEPEEVS
+562 EEVKTELEKTPN
-573 SEDKAQAALARLRQL
+573 EDKAQAALARLRQL
-588 LSKNKDSEEKQ
+588 LSKNKEQ
-599 VVEEVNEVQESDA
+599 VVEGNNEVQKPVES
-612 ATITR
+612 TIIS
-617 EDITPEAVREK
+617 EAVQEKEEITP
-628 EVTASEIQ
+628 EIQ
-636 QVEAA
+636 QVESP

-647 FDNVQQNESEKIDVS
+647 LDNVQQNETEKVDVS

-669 AKEISLVEKVRLINV
+669 AKEISLSEKVRLINV

-708 DGQDAATL
+708 DGQDVATL

-731 AMSFAAK
+731 AVSFAAK

>member
-1 MKKTMTRALK
+1 MSKARALK

-17 VKNEAENLV
+17 VKNEAENLA

-48 NTIAVAR
+48 NTVNVAR

-96 AKTAGNIRQVIR
+96 AKTAGNVRQVIHR
-108 QAQQADALLVRLVN
+108 AKQVDGLLVQLVN
-122 YDVDKAEVQ
+122 FDVDKAKVQ
-131 DYFYQLRIVRNQ
+131 NYFNALRIVRKQ
-143 QGLHYEGKIHE
+143 AGLHYEGIIHE
-154 ELMLS
+154 ELKLS
-159 DGKSMNFRRVS
+159 GDNSMKLAQVPANM
-170 PETLEIYHTGYSNSV
+170 LEIYHTGYAASV
-185 TRQKVER
+185 SQQKIIR
-192 NLSILQQAVADGQS
+192 NLQMLQQAVANGQS
-206 EAELARYFCDCYL
+206 EESLARYFCDCYF
-219 GLGDMEKCT
+219 GLDDMEKCE
-228 YYGWLDVK
+228 YYGWMEIR
-236 KGRRLVNFGS
+236 KGRQSLNFGS
-246 RCHRVLMAYYAGLSD
+246 RCQRVLMNYYGQRSD
-261 TDSISKRRQLAEI
+261 AESMAKRRQLAEI

-288 YSECLYQAEEYDK
+288 YSECLYQAGEYAR

-306 EKALQLMQDYHG
+306 KKALQLMQDYHG
-318 MEPSMLVERNMAPQL
+318 IEPSMLVERHMAPQL
-333 EDRLQVFRQA
+333 EARLQVFRQA
-343 QADLIN
+343 QANLTN

-369 RLKNKINKNRMKKRN
+369 RLKNKINKNKMKKRN
-384 NQAKQVLT
+384 AQTKQVLT
-392 SLKHDMQQFMET
+392 GLKNDMQQLMEA
-404 EDYAAA
+404 EDYIAA
-410 MDVMAEMANNKQMD
+410 MDVMAEMAANKQME

-452 NNGYNSVG
+452 NNGYNSAG

-494 QQEQEIFDNFMDNI
+494 KQDQEIFDNFMDNI

-521 ISAYLQKKQIEN
+521 INEYLQQKQADTEV
-533 EANSPVNKLKE
+533 NSPVNKLKQL
-544 ILKSRKIEEA
+544 LKGKEVEED
-554 KPQQAKVQ
+554 KSQQAEVQ
-562 EEVKTEPEEVS
+562 EEVKTEPEEAPN
-573 SEDKAQAALARLRQL
+573 EDKAQAALARLRQL
-588 LSKNKDSEEKQ
+588 LSKNKASEEKQ
-599 VVEEVNEVQESDA
+599 VVEEVNEVQEPA
-612 ATITR
+612 EATITR
-617 EDITPEAVREK
+617 EDITTEAVREK

-636 QVEAA
+636 RVEAP

-647 FDNVQQNESEKIDVS
+647 SDNVQQNEVEKVDVS
-662 DTLAKIA
+662 DTLTKIA

-708 DGQDAATL
+708 DGQDTATL

-746 LYALKQN
+746 LYALKQD

>member
-1 MKKTMTRALK
+1 MGKAGALK

-17 VKNEAENLV
+17 VKNEAKNLA
-26 KSIKSLKNQVN
+26 KSIKSLKNHVN

-68 DFSKARNFA
+68 DFSKARNFV

-83 DWLVL
+83 EWLVL

-96 AKTAGNIRQVIR
+96 AKTAGNIRKIIR
-108 QAQQADALLVRLVN
+108 QAQQVDALLIQMVN
-122 YDVDKAEVQ
+122 YDVDKAEIQ

-154 ELMLS
+154 ELKLS
-159 DGKSMNFRRVS
+159 DGKSMKFLRIP
-170 PETLEIYHTGYSNSV
+170 PEMLEIYHTGYASSV
-185 TRQKVER
+185 SRQKLER
-192 NLSILQQAVADGQS
+192 NLKLLQQAVDSGQS
-206 EAELARYFCDCYL
+206 EADLARYFCDCYL

-236 KGRRLVNFGS
+236 KGRQSVNFGS
-246 RCHRVLMAYYAGLSD
+246 RCHRVLMAYYGGRND
-261 TDSISKRRQLAEI
+261 GESISKRRQLAEI
-274 SVEQYP
+274 STEQYP

-288 YSECLYQAEEYDK
+288 YSECLYQTGEYDQ

-306 EKALQLMQDYHG
+306 EKALELMQDYRG
-318 MEPSMLVERNMAPQL
+318 MEPSMLVEGHMALQL
-333 EDRLQVFRQA
+333 EERLQVFRQA
-343 QADLIN
+343 QANLIN

-392 SLKHDMQQFMET
+392 GLKHDMQQFMEA
-404 EDYAAA
+404 EDYTDA
-410 MDVMAEMANNKQMD
+410 MDVMAEMAANKQMD

-467 LCMADER
+467 LCMTEER
-474 NEDAFKLCEAVLT
+474 SDDAFKLCEAVLT

-494 QQEQEIFDNFMDNI
+494 KPEQEIFDNFMDNI
-508 SYGYDELVSEYPK
+508 SYGYDELVAEYPK
-521 ISAYLQKKQIEN
+521 ISAYLQKKQADM
-533 EANSPVNKLKE
+533 EANSPVNKLKQ
-544 ILKSRKIEEA
+544 ILKGKEVEEA
-554 KPQQAKVQ
+554 KPQQMKVQ
-562 EEVKTEPEEVS
+562 EEVKTEGTPT
-573 SEDKAQAALARLRQL
+573 EDKAQAALARLRQL

-599 VVEEVNEVQESDA
+599 VVEEVNEVQEPA
-612 ATITR
+612 EATITR
-617 EDITPEAVREK
+617 EVIAPVAVQDK
-628 EVTASEIQ
+628 EEIIPEIQ
-636 QVEAA
+636 R
-641 QPIVEE
+641 VEE
-647 FDNVQQNESEKIDVS
+647 NQPVVKESDNVQQNEAEKVDVS
-662 DTLAKIA
+662 DTLTKIA

>member
-1 MKKTMTRALK
+1 MIQM
-11 ISACYI
+11 
-17 VKNEAENLV
+17 
-26 KSIKSLKNQVN
+26 
-37 EIVVVDTGSTD
+37 
-48 NTIAVAR
+48 
-55 KLGAKVYSFPWQD
+55 
-68 DFSKARNFA
+68 
-77 LSKAKG
+77 
-83 DWLVL
+83 
-88 LDADEYFT
+88 
-96 AKTAGNIRQVIR
+96 
-108 QAQQADALLVRLVN
+108 VN
-122 YDVDKAEVQ
+122 YDVDKAEIQ

-154 ELMLS
+154 ELKLS
-159 DGKSMNFRRVS
+159 DGKSMKFFRIP
-170 PETLEIYHTGYSNSV
+170 PEMLEIYHTGYASSV
-185 TRQKVER
+185 SRQKLER
-192 NLSILQQAVADGQS
+192 NLKLLQQAVDNGQS
-206 EAELARYFCDCYL
+206 EADLARYFCDCYL

-236 KGRRLVNFGS
+236 KGRQSVNFGS
-246 RCHRVLMAYYAGLSD
+246 RCHRVLMAYYGGRND
-261 TDSISKRRQLAEI
+261 GESISKRRQLAEI

-288 YSECLYQAEEYDK
+288 YSECLYQTGEYAQ

-306 EKALQLMQDYHG
+306 EKALELMQDYHG
-318 MEPSMLVERNMAPQL
+318 MEPSMLVEGHMAPQL
-333 EDRLQVFRQA
+333 EERLQVFRQL

-384 NQAKQVLT
+384 NQATQVLT
-392 SLKHDMQQFMET
+392 GLKHDMQQFMEA
-404 EDYAAA
+404 EDYTAA
-410 MDVMAEMANNKQMD
+410 MDIMAEMAANKHMD

-452 NNGYNSVG
+452 NNGYNSAG

-474 NEDAFKLCEAVLT
+474 NEDAFKLCEVALT

-494 QQEQEIFDNFMDNI
+494 KQDQEIFDNFMDNI
-508 SYGYDELVSEYPK
+508 SYGYDELVDEYSK
-521 ISAYLQKKQIEN
+521 ISEYLQKKQADMED
-533 EANSPVNKLKE
+533 NSPVNKLKE
-544 ILKSRKIEEA
+544 ILKGKEMKEA
-554 KPQQAKVQ
+554 EPQQANVQ
-562 EEVKTEPEEVS
+562 EEVKTEPEKTPN
-573 SEDKAQAALARLRQL
+573 EDKAQAALARLRQL
-588 LSKNKDSEEKQ
+588 LSKNKESEEKQ
-599 VVEEVNEVQESDA
+599 EEITPEIQRVEENQPVVEESD
-612 ATITR
+612 
-617 EDITPEAVREK
+617 D
-628 EVTASEIQ
+628 
-636 QVEAA
+636 
-641 QPIVEE
+641 
-647 FDNVQQNESEKIDVS
+647 VQQNEAEKVDVS
-662 DTLAKIA
+662 DTLTKIA

-731 AMSFAAK
+731 ALSFAAK
-738 LPVVDFAL
+738 LPAVDFAL

>member
-1 MKKTMTRALK
+1 MGKARALK

-17 VKNEAENLV
+17 VKNEAKNLA

-48 NTIAVAR
+48 NTIVVAR
-55 KLGAKVYSFPWQD
+55 KLGARVYNFPWQD
-68 DFSKARNFA
+68 DFSKVRNFA

-83 DWLVL
+83 DWLIL
-88 LDADEYFT
+88 LDTDEYFT

-108 QAQQADALLVRLVN
+108 QAKQADGLLIQMVN
-122 YDVDKAEVQ
+122 YDVDKAEIQ

-154 ELMLS
+154 ELKLS
-159 DGKSMNFRRVS
+159 EGKSMNFFRIP
-170 PETLEIYHTGYSNSV
+170 PEMLEIYHTGYASSV
-185 TRQKVER
+185 SRQKLER
-192 NLSILQQAVADGQS
+192 NLKLLQQAVDNGQS
-206 EAELARYFCDCYL
+206 EVDLARYFCDCYL

-236 KGRRLVNFGS
+236 KGRQSVNFGS
-246 RCHRVLMAYYAGLSD
+246 RCHRVLMAYYGGRND
-261 TDSISKRRQLAEI
+261 GESISKRRQLAEI
-274 SVEQYP
+274 SVEQYS

-288 YSECLYQAEEYDK
+288 YSECLYQAGEYAQ

-306 EKALQLMQDYHG
+306 EKALQLMQDYQG
-318 MEPSMLVERNMAPQL
+318 MEPSMLVEGHMAPQL

-343 QADLIN
+343 QANLIN

-392 SLKHDMQQFMET
+392 GLKHDMQQFMEA
-404 EDYAAA
+404 EDYTAA
-410 MDVMAEMANNKQMD
+410 MDVMAEMAANKQMD

-452 NNGYNSVG
+452 NNGYNSRG

-467 LCMADER
+467 LCMSEER
-474 NEDAFKLCEAVLT
+474 NEDAFKLCEVVLT
-487 EGIEGMS
+487 EGIDGMS
-494 QQEQEIFDNFMDNI
+494 KQEQEIFDNFMDNI
-508 SYGYDELVSEYPK
+508 SYGYDELVAQYPK
-521 ISAYLQKKQIEN
+521 ISEYLQKKQADTEV
-533 EANSPVNKLKE
+533 NSPVNKLKE
-544 ILKSRKIEEA
+544 ILKGKKIEEA
-554 KPQQAKVQ
+554 KPQQVDVQ
-562 EEVKTEPEEVS
+562 EEVKTEPEETP

-588 LSKNKDSEEKQ
+588 LSKNKEQ
-599 VVEEVNEVQESDA
+599 GVEENNEVKKPVESTIISEAVQEK
-612 ATITR
+612 
-617 EDITPEAVREK
+617 EEITP
-628 EVTASEIQ
+628 EIQ
-636 QVEAA
+636 QVEEP

-647 FDNVQQNESEKIDVS
+647 SDNVQQNEAEKVDVS
-662 DTLAKIA
+662 DTLTKIA
-669 AKEISLVEKVRLINV
+669 AKEISLAEKVRLINV

-708 DGQDAATL
+708 DGQDTATL

>member
-1 MKKTMTRALK
+1 MGKAGALK

-17 VKNEAENLV
+17 VKNEAKNLA

-55 KLGAKVYSFPWQD
+55 KLGAKVYGFPWQD

-83 DWLVL
+83 DWLIL

-96 AKTAGNIRQVIR
+96 AKTAGNIRKIIR
-108 QAQQADALLVRLVN
+108 QAQQVDAILIQMVN
-122 YDVDKAEVQ
+122 YDVDKAEIQ

-154 ELMLS
+154 ELKLS
-159 DGKSMNFRRVS
+159 EGKSMKFLRIP
-170 PETLEIYHTGYSNSV
+170 PEMLEIYHIGYSSSV
-185 TRQKVER
+185 SRQKLER
-192 NLSILQQAVADGQS
+192 NLKLLQQAVDNGQS
-206 EAELARYFCDCYL
+206 EIDLARYFCDCYL

-236 KGRRLVNFGS
+236 KGRQSVNFGS
-246 RCHRVLMAYYAGLSD
+246 RCHRVLMAYYGGRND
-261 TDSISKRRQLAEI
+261 GESISKRRQLAEI
-274 SVEQYP
+274 STEQYP

-288 YSECLYQAEEYDK
+288 YSECLYQTGEYAR

-306 EKALQLMQDYHG
+306 EKALELMQDYRG
-318 MEPSMLVERNMAPQL
+318 MEPSMLVEGHMALQL
-333 EDRLQVFRQA
+333 EERLQVFRQA
-343 QADLIN
+343 QANLIN

-392 SLKHDMQQFMET
+392 GLKHDMQQFMEA
-404 EDYAAA
+404 EDYTAA
-410 MDVMAEMANNKQMD
+410 MDVMAEMAANKQMD

-460 LKMLLAT
+460 VKMLLAT
-467 LCMADER
+467 LCMTEER
-474 NEDAFKLCEAVLT
+474 NEDAFKLCEAVFT
-487 EGIEGMS
+487 EGTEGMS
-494 QQEQEIFDNFMDNI
+494 KQDQEIFDNFIDNI

-521 ISAYLQKKQIEN
+521 ISAYLQKKQAEN
-533 EANSPVNKLKE
+533 EANSPVSKLKQ
-544 ILKSRKIEEA
+544 ILKSKEVKED
-554 KPQQAKVQ
+554 KPQQADAQ
-562 EEVKTEPEEVS
+562 EEIKTEPEEAPT
-573 SEDKAQAALARLRQL
+573 EDKAQAALARLRQL
-588 LSKNKDSEEKQ
+588 LSKNKEQ
-599 VVEEVNEVQESDA
+599 GVEENNEVQKPVES
-612 ATITR
+612 TIIS
-617 EDITPEAVREK
+617 EAVQEKEEITP
-628 EVTASEIQ
+628 EIQ
-636 QVEAA
+636 QVESP

-647 FDNVQQNESEKIDVS
+647 SDNVQQNEAEKVDVS

-722 CLSAGEQEQ
+722 CLSAGEQDQ
-731 AMSFAAK
+731 ALSFAAK

>member
-1 MKKTMTRALK
+1 MGKAGALK

-17 VKNEAENLV
+17 VKNEAKNLA

-48 NTIAVAR
+48 NTITVAR
-55 KLGAKVYSFPWQD
+55 KLGARVYSFPWQD
-68 DFSKARNFA
+68 DFGKARNFA

-108 QAQQADALLVRLVN
+108 QAKQADAILIQMVN
-122 YDVDKAEVQ
+122 YDVDKAEIQ

-154 ELMLS
+154 ELKLS
-159 DGKSMNFRRVS
+159 EGKSMKFLRVL
-170 PETLEIYHTGYSNSV
+170 PEMLEIYHTGYASSV
-185 TRQKVER
+185 SRQKLER
-192 NLSILQQAVADGQS
+192 NLKLLQQAVDNGQS
-206 EAELARYFCDCYL
+206 EADLARYFCDCYL

-236 KGRRLVNFGS
+236 KGRQSVNFGS
-246 RCHRVLMAYYAGLSD
+246 RCHRVLMAYYGGRND
-261 TDSISKRRQLAEI
+261 RESISKRRQLAEI
-274 SVEQYP
+274 STEQYP

-288 YSECLYQAEEYDK
+288 YSECLYQTGEYAR

-306 EKALQLMQDYHG
+306 EKALELMQDYHG
-318 MEPSMLVERNMAPQL
+318 MEPSMLVEGHMAPQL
-333 EDRLQVFRQA
+333 EARLQVFRQA

-384 NQAKQVLT
+384 NQSKQVLT
-392 SLKHDMQQFMET
+392 GLKHDMQQFMEA

-410 MDVMAEMANNKQMD
+410 MDVMAEMAANKQMD

-452 NNGYNSVG
+452 NNGYNNRG

-467 LCMADER
+467 LCMSEER
-474 NEDAFKLCEAVLT
+474 NEDAFKLCEVVLT

-508 SYGYDELVSEYPK
+508 SYGYDELMSKYPK
-521 ISAYLQKKQIEN
+521 ISEYFQKKQADTEV
-533 EANSPVNKLKE
+533 NSPVNKLKE
-544 ILKSRKIEEA
+544 ILKGKKIEEA
-554 KPQQAKVQ
+554 KPQQDEAQ
-562 EEVKTEPEEVS
+562 EEVKTEQEEAP

-588 LSKNKDSEEKQ
+588 LSKNKEQGVEKN
-599 VVEEVNEVQESDA
+599 NEVQKPVES
-612 ATITR
+612 TIIS
-617 EDITPEAVREK
+617 EAVQEKEEITPD
-628 EVTASEIQ
+628 IQ
-636 QVEAA
+636 QVEAP

-647 FDNVQQNESEKIDVS
+647 SDNVQQNEVEKVDVS

-669 AKEISLVEKVRLINV
+669 AKEISLVEKVHLINV

-731 AMSFAAK
+731 AMSFVAK

>member
-1 MKKTMTRALK
+1 MGKAGALK

-17 VKNEAENLV
+17 AKNEAKNLA

-48 NTIAVAR
+48 NTMNVAR

-83 DWLVL
+83 DWLIL

-96 AKTAGNIRQVIR
+96 AKTACNIRQVIR
-108 QAQQADALLVRLVN
+108 QAQQVDGLLVQLVN
-122 YDVDKAEVQ
+122 HDVDKAEVQ
-131 DYFYQLRIVRNQ
+131 NYFNALRIVRKQ
-143 QGLHYEGKIHE
+143 VGLHYEGMIHE
-154 ELMLS
+154 ELKLS
-159 DGKSMNFRRVS
+159 GDNTMKLAQVPANM
-170 PETLEIYHTGYSNSV
+170 LEIYHTGYATSV
-185 TRQKVER
+185 SQQKIKR
-192 NLSILQQAVADGQS
+192 NLQMLQQAVANGQS
-206 EAELARYFCDCYL
+206 EESLARYFCDCYF
-219 GLGDMEKCT
+219 GLDDMEKCE
-228 YYGWLDVK
+228 YYGWMEIR
-236 KGRRLVNFGS
+236 KGRQSLNFGS
-246 RCHRVLMAYYAGLSD
+246 RCHQVLMNYYGQR
-261 TDSISKRRQLAEI
+261 TDAEGMTKRRQLAEI

-288 YSECLYQAEEYDK
+288 YSECFYQAGEYDQ

-318 MEPSMLVERNMAPQL
+318 MEPSMLVEKNMAPQL
-333 EDRLQVFRQA
+333 EERLQVFRQA
-343 QADLIN
+343 QAYLIN

-392 SLKHDMQQFMET
+392 GLKHDMQQFMEA

-410 MDVMAEMANNKQMD
+410 MDVMAEIAANKQMD
-424 GEIMYWGAQC
+424 GEIMYWGAQS

-445 KWVNNAL
+445 KWVYNAL

-460 LKMLLAT
+460 VKMLLAT
-467 LCMADER
+467 LCMTEER
-474 NEDAFKLCEAVLT
+474 SEEAFKLCEAVLT
-487 EGIEGMS
+487 KGIEGMS
-494 QQEQEIFDNFMDNI
+494 KQDQEIFDNFMENI
-508 SYGYDELVSEYPK
+508 TYGYDELVSEYPK
-521 ISAYLQKKQIEN
+521 ISEYLQKKQADN
-533 EANSPVNKLKE
+533 EANSPVNKLKQ
-544 ILKSRKIEEA
+544 ILKDKEVEEA
-554 KPQQAKVQ
+554 KPQQEEVQ
-562 EEVKTEPEEVS
+562 EEVKTEPEEAP

-588 LSKNKDSEEKQ
+588 LSKNKEQ
-599 VVEEVNEVQESDA
+599 GVEENNEVQKPVES
-612 ATITR
+612 TIIS
-617 EDITPEAVREK
+617 EAVQEKDEITP
-628 EVTASEIQ
+628 EIQ
-636 QVEAA
+636 QVEEP

-647 FDNVQQNESEKIDVS
+647 SDNVQQNEVEKVDVS

-669 AKEISLVEKVRLINV
+669 AKEISLLEKVRLINV

-708 DGQDAATL
+708 DSQDVATL

>member
-1 MKKTMTRALK
+1 MGNARALK

-17 VKNEAENLV
+17 VKNEAKNLA

-48 NTIAVAR
+48 NTMAVAR

-96 AKTAGNIRQVIR
+96 AKTAGNIRQVIHR
-108 QAQQADALLVRLVN
+108 AKQVDGLLVQLVN
-122 YDVDKAEVQ
+122 FDVDKAKVQ
-131 DYFYQLRIVRNQ
+131 NYFNALRIVRKQ
-143 QGLHYEGKIHE
+143 AGLHYEGMIHE
-154 ELMLS
+154 ELKLS
-159 DGKSMNFRRVS
+159 GDKSMKLAQVPANM
-170 PETLEIYHTGYSNSV
+170 LEIYHTGYTTSV
-185 TRQKVER
+185 SKQKIKR
-192 NLSILQQAVADGQS
+192 NLQMLQQAVANGQS
-206 EAELARYFCDCYL
+206 EESLARYFCDCYF
-219 GLGDMEKCT
+219 GLDDMEKCE
-228 YYGWLDVK
+228 YYGWIEIR
-236 KGRRLVNFGS
+236 KGRQALNFGS
-246 RCHRVLMAYYAGLSD
+246 RCHRVLMNYYGQRSD
-261 TDSISKRRQLAEI
+261 AESMAKRRQLAEI

-288 YSECLYQAEEYDK
+288 YSECFYQSGEYAR

-306 EKALQLMQDYHG
+306 EKALELMQDYHG
-318 MEPSMLVERNMAPQL
+318 MEPSMLVEGSMAPQL

-392 SLKHDMQQFMET
+392 GLKHDMQQFMEAD
-404 EDYAAA
+404 DYTAA
-410 MDVMAEMANNKQMD
+410 MDVMAEMAVNKQMD

-460 LKMLLAT
+460 VKMLLAT
-467 LCMADER
+467 LCMAEER
-474 NEDAFKLCEAVLT
+474 SEDAFKLCEAVLT

-494 QQEQEIFDNFMDNI
+494 KQDQKIFDNFMDNI

-521 ISAYLQKKQIEN
+521 ISEYFQKKQADTEVN
-533 EANSPVNKLKE
+533 YPVNKLKQ
-544 ILKSRKIEEA
+544 ILKGKEVKEA
-554 KPQQAKVQ
+554 KPQQAEAQ
-562 EEVKTEPEEVS
+562 EEVKTELEEAP

-599 VVEEVNEVQESDA
+599 AVEDGNEVQEA
-612 ATITR
+612 AEATITR
-617 EDITPEAVREK
+617 EVIAPVAVQDKEEITPE
-628 EVTASEIQ
+628 IQ
-636 QVEAA
+636 KVESP
-641 QPIVEE
+641 QPIVEKS
-647 FDNVQQNESEKIDVS
+647 DNVQQNKVEKVDVS

-684 FAGVCYQQ
+684 FAGVCYKQ

-746 LYALKQN
+746 LYTLKQN

>member
-1 MKKTMTRALK
+1 MSINEHETIR

-17 VKNEAENLV
+17 VKNEAENLA

-48 NTIAVAR
+48 NTIAVAG

-68 DFSKARNFA
+68 DFSQARNFA

-83 DWLVL
+83 DWLIL

-108 QAQQADALLVRLVN
+108 QAQQADGLLVQLVN
-122 YDVDKAEVQ
+122 FDVDKAKVQ
-131 DYFYQLRIVRNQ
+131 NYFNALRIVRKQ
-143 QGLHYEGKIHE
+143 AGLHYEGMIHE
-154 ELMLS
+154 ELKLS
-159 DGKSMNFRRVS
+159 GDNSMKLAQVPANM
-170 PETLEIYHTGYSNSV
+170 LEIYHTGYATSV
-185 TRQKVER
+185 SKQKIKR
-192 NLSILQQAVADGQS
+192 NLQMLQQAVANGQS
-206 EAELARYFCDCYL
+206 EESLARYFCDCYF
-219 GLGDMEKCT
+219 GLDDMEKCE
-228 YYGWLDVK
+228 YYGWMEIR
-236 KGRRLVNFGS
+236 KGRQSLNFGS
-246 RCHRVLMAYYAGLSD
+246 RCHRVLMNYYGQRSD
-261 TDSISKRRQLAEI
+261 AESMAKRRQLAEI
-274 SVEQYP
+274 STEQYP

-288 YSECLYQAEEYDK
+288 YSECLYQAGEYAR
-301 AIAAM
+301 AITAM
-306 EKALQLMQDYHG
+306 EKALQLMQDYQG

-333 EDRLQVFRQA
+333 YDRLQVFRRA

-369 RLKNKINKNRMKKRN
+369 RLKNKISKNRLKKRN

-392 SLKHDMQQFMET
+392 GLKHDMQQFMEA

-410 MDVMAEMANNKQMD
+410 MDVMAEMAANKQMD

-452 NNGYNSVG
+452 NNGYNGVG

-467 LCMADER
+467 LCMSEER
-474 NEDAFKLCEAVLT
+474 NEDAFKLCEVVLT

-494 QQEQEIFDNFMDNI
+494 KQEQEIFDNFMDNI
-508 SYGYDELVSEYPK
+508 SYGYDELMSKYPK
-521 ISAYLQKKQIEN
+521 ISEYLQKRQADN
-533 EANSPVNKLKE
+533 EANSPVNKLKQ
-544 ILKSRKIEEA
+544 ILKDKEVEEA
-554 KPQQAKVQ
+554 HPQHMEAKD
-562 EEVKTEPEEVS
+562 ELKNDPEEVP

-588 LSKNKDSEEKQ
+588 LSKNKASEEKQ
-599 VVEEVNEVQESDA
+599 AVEEVNEVQEPA
-612 ATITR
+612 ETTIIR
-617 EDITPEAVREK
+617 EDIMPEVVQEK
-628 EVTASEIQ
+628 EEITSET
-636 QVEAA
+636 
-641 QPIVEE
+641 QPIVKES
-647 FDNVQQNESEKIDVS
+647 DNVQHNEVEKVDVS
-662 DTLAKIA
+662 DTLTKIA
-669 AKEISLVEKVRLINV
+669 AKEISLAEKVRLINV
-684 FAGVCYQQ
+684 FAGGCYQQ

-703 AALEL
+703 AALEI

-746 LYALKQN
+746 LYALK

>member
-1 MKKTMTRALK
+1 MGKAGALK

-17 VKNEAENLV
+17 VKNEAKKLA

-48 NTIAVAR
+48 NTVNVAR
-55 KLGAKVYSFPWQD
+55 KLGARVYSFHWQE

-96 AKTAGNIRQVIR
+96 AKTVGNIRQVIR
-108 QAQQADALLVRLVN
+108 QAKQADGLLIQMVN
-122 YDVDKAEVQ
+122 YDVDKAEIQ

-154 ELMLS
+154 ELKLS
-159 DGKSMNFRRVS
+159 DGKFMKFFRIP
-170 PETLEIYHTGYSNSV
+170 PEMLEIYHTGYASSV
-185 TRQKVER
+185 SRQKLER
-192 NLSILQQAVADGQS
+192 NLKLLQQAVDNGQS
-206 EAELARYFCDCYL
+206 ETDLARYFCDCYL

-236 KGRRLVNFGS
+236 KGRQSVNFGS
-246 RCHRVLMAYYAGLSD
+246 RCHRVLMAYYGGRND
-261 TDSISKRRQLAEI
+261 GESISKRRQLAEI
-274 SVEQYP
+274 STEQYP

-288 YSECLYQAEEYDK
+288 YSECFYQAGEYAQ

-318 MEPSMLVERNMAPQL
+318 MEPSMLVEGHMAPQL
-333 EDRLQVFRQA
+333 EERLQVFRQL

-392 SLKHDMQQFMET
+392 GLKHDMQQLMEA
-404 EDYAAA
+404 EDYTAA
-410 MDVMAEMANNKQMD
+410 MDVMAEMAANKQMD

-434 YFFTGDFERAE
+434 YFFTEDFERAE

-452 NNGYNSVG
+452 NNGYISAG

-467 LCMADER
+467 LCMSEER
-474 NEDAFKLCEAVLT
+474 NEDGIKLCEAVLT

-494 QQEQEIFDNFMDNI
+494 KQEQEIFDNFMDNI
-508 SYGYDELVSEYPK
+508 SYGYDELASEYPK
-521 ISAYLQKKQIEN
+521 ISEYLQKKRVDT
-533 EANSPVNKLKE
+533 EANSPVNKLKQ
-544 ILKSRKIEEA
+544 ILKDKNVEEIQ
-554 KPQQAKVQ
+554 PQQMEAQ
-562 EEVKTEPEEVS
+562 EEVKTALTEAP

-588 LSKNKDSEEKQ
+588 LSKNKEQ
-599 VVEEVNEVQESDA
+599 TVEEVNEVQKPAE

-617 EDITPEAVREK
+617 EYIAPVAVQEK
-628 EVTASEIQ
+628 EVPTPEIQ
-636 QVEAA
+636 QVEEA
-641 QPIVEE
+641 QSLAEE
-647 FDNVQQNESEKIDVS
+647 SDNVQQNEDEKVDVS

-708 DGQDAATL
+708 DGQDTATL

>member
-1 MKKTMTRALK
+1 MGKARALK
-11 ISACYI
+11 ITACYI
-17 VKNEAENLV
+17 VKNEVENLA

-48 NTIAVAR
+48 DTIAVAR

-83 DWLVL
+83 DWLIL

-108 QAQQADALLVRLVN
+108 QAQQVDGLLVQLVN

-131 DYFYQLRIVRNQ
+131 NYFNALRIVRKQ
-143 QGLHYEGKIHE
+143 IGLHYEGLIHE
-154 ELMLS
+154 ELKLS
-159 DGKSMNFRRVS
+159 DDNSMKLTQVPANI
-170 PETLEIYHTGYSNSV
+170 LEIYHTGYATSV
-185 TRQKVER
+185 SQQKIKR
-192 NLSILQQAVADGQS
+192 NIQMLQQAVANGQS
-206 EAELARYFCDCYL
+206 EESLARYFCDCYF
-219 GLGDMEKCT
+219 GLDDMEKCE
-228 YYGWLDVK
+228 YYGWMEIR
-236 KGRRLVNFGS
+236 KGRQSLNFGS
-246 RCHRVLMAYYAGLSD
+246 RCHRVLMNYYGQRSD
-261 TDSISKRRQLAEI
+261 AKSMAKRRQLAEI

-288 YSECLYQAEEYDK
+288 YSECFYQAGEYAQ

-318 MEPSMLVERNMAPQL
+318 MEPSMLVEGHMAPKL

-343 QADLIN
+343 QANLIN

-355 KPTEDKCNGGIQMA
+355 KPTEDKCNGGIKMA

-392 SLKHDMQQFMET
+392 GLKHDMQQFMEA
-404 EDYAAA
+404 EDYTAA
-410 MDVMAEMANNKQMD
+410 MDIMAEMAANKQMD

-467 LCMADER
+467 LCMTEER
-474 NEDAFKLCEAVLT
+474 SEEAFKLCEAVLM

-494 QQEQEIFDNFMDNI
+494 KQDQEIFGNFMDNI

-521 ISAYLQKKQIEN
+521 ISEYLQKKQADTEV
-533 EANSPVNKLKE
+533 NSPVNKLKE
-544 ILKSRKIEEA
+544 ILKNKEVEKV
-554 KPQQAKVQ
+554 KPQQEEVR
-562 EEVKTEPEEVS
+562 EEVKTEPEEAP

-599 VVEEVNEVQESDA
+599 AVEEGNEVQETA
-612 ATITR
+612 EATITR
-617 EDITPEAVREK
+617 EVIAPIAVQDKEEITP
-628 EVTASEIQ
+628 EIQ
-636 QVEAA
+636 QVEEP

-647 FDNVQQNESEKIDVS
+647 SDNVQQNEVEKVDVS

>member
-1 MKKTMTRALK
+1 
-11 ISACYI
+11 
-17 VKNEAENLV
+17 
-26 KSIKSLKNQVN
+26 
-37 EIVVVDTGSTD
+37 
-48 NTIAVAR
+48 
-55 KLGAKVYSFPWQD
+55 
-68 DFSKARNFA
+68 
-77 LSKAKG
+77 
-83 DWLVL
+83 
-88 LDADEYFT
+88 
-96 AKTAGNIRQVIR
+96 
-108 QAQQADALLVRLVN
+108 
-122 YDVDKAEVQ
+122 
-131 DYFYQLRIVRNQ
+131 
-143 QGLHYEGKIHE
+143 
-154 ELMLS
+154 
-159 DGKSMNFRRVS
+159 
-170 PETLEIYHTGYSNSV
+170 
-185 TRQKVER
+185 
-192 NLSILQQAVADGQS
+192 
-206 EAELARYFCDCYL
+206 
-219 GLGDMEKCT
+219 
-228 YYGWLDVK
+228 
-236 KGRRLVNFGS
+236 
-246 RCHRVLMAYYAGLSD
+246 
-261 TDSISKRRQLAEI
+261 
-274 SVEQYP
+274 
-280 EVPDFWAE
+280 
-288 YSECLYQAEEYDK
+288 
-301 AIAAM
+301 
-306 EKALQLMQDYHG
+306 
-318 MEPSMLVERNMAPQL
+318 MLVEKHMAPQL

-384 NQAKQVLT
+384 NQARQVLAG
-392 SLKHDMQQFMET
+392 LKHDMQQMMAA
-404 EDYAAA
+404 EDYTAA
-410 MDVMAEMANNKQMD
+410 MDIMAEMAANKQMD

-460 LKMLLAT
+460 VKMLLAT

-508 SYGYDELVSEYPK
+508 SYGYDKLVSEYPK
-521 ISAYLQKKQIEN
+521 ISAYLQKKQADN
-533 EANSPVNKLKE
+533 EANSPVNKLKQ
-544 ILKSRKIEEA
+544 ILKGKKIEEA
-554 KPQQAKVQ
+554 KPQQVDIQ
-562 EEVKTEPEEVS
+562 EEVKTEQEEAP

-636 QVEAA
+636 RVEEN
-641 QPIVEE
+641 QPVVKE
-647 FDNVQQNESEKIDVS
+647 FDNVQQNEAEKVDVS

-746 LYALKQN
+746 LYALKQG

>member
-1 MKKTMTRALK
+1 MGKARALK

-17 VKNEAENLV
+17 VKNEAKNLA
-26 KSIKSLKNQVN
+26 KSIKSLKSQVN

-48 NTIAVAR
+48 NTIVVAR
-55 KLGAKVYSFPWQD
+55 KLGARVYSFPWQD

-108 QAQQADALLVRLVN
+108 QAQQADGLLIQMVN

-143 QGLHYEGKIHE
+143 QELHYEGKIHE

-261 TDSISKRRQLAEI
+261 ADSISKRRQLAEI

-288 YSECLYQAEEYDK
+288 YSECLYQAGEYAQ

-318 MEPSMLVERNMAPQL
+318 MEPSMLVEGHMAHQL

-355 KPTEDKCNGGIQMA
+355 KSKEDKCNGGIQMA

-392 SLKHDMQQFMET
+392 GLKHDMQQFMEA

-410 MDVMAEMANNKQMD
+410 MDVMAEMAANKQMD

-452 NNGYNSVG
+452 NNGYNGVG
-460 LKMLLAT
+460 VKMLLAT
-467 LCMADER
+467 LCMTEER
-474 NEDAFKLCEAVLT
+474 NKDAFKLCDAVLT

-494 QQEQEIFDNFMDNI
+494 KQDQEIFDNFMDNI

-521 ISAYLQKKQIEN
+521 ISAYLQKKQADN
-533 EANSPVNKLKE
+533 EANSPVSKLKE
-544 ILKSRKIEEA
+544 ILKGKEMKEA
-554 KPQQAKVQ
+554 EPQQAKVQ
-562 EEVKTEPEEVS
+562 EEVKTEPD
-573 SEDKAQAALARLRQL
+573 EDKAQAALARLRQL
-588 LSKNKDSEEKQ
+588 LSKNKEQ
-599 VVEEVNEVQESDA
+599 VVEGNNEVQKPLES
-612 ATITR
+612 TIIS
-617 EDITPEAVREK
+617 EAVQEKEEITP
-628 EVTASEIQ
+628 EIQ
-636 QVEAA
+636 QVEKS
-641 QPIVEE
+641 QPIGEE
-647 FDNVQQNESEKIDVS
+647 SDNVQQNEAEKVDVS
-662 DTLAKIA
+662 DILTKIA

-703 AALEL
+703 AALKI

-731 AMSFAAK
+731 ALSFAAK

>member
-1 MKKTMTRALK
+1 MGKARVLK
-11 ISACYI
+11 ITACYI
-17 VKNEAENLV
+17 VKNEAENLA
-26 KSIKSLKNQVN
+26 KSIKSLKTQVN

-48 NTIAVAR
+48 NTMAIAR

-96 AKTAGNIRQVIR
+96 AKTAGNIRQVIHR
-108 QAQQADALLVRLVN
+108 AKQVDGLLVQLVN
-122 YDVDKAEVQ
+122 FDVDKAKVQ
-131 DYFYQLRIVRNQ
+131 NYFNALRIVRKQ
-143 QGLHYEGKIHE
+143 AGLHYEGMIHE
-154 ELMLS
+154 ELKLS
-159 DGKSMNFRRVS
+159 GDNSMKLAQVPANM
-170 PETLEIYHTGYSNSV
+170 LEIYHTGYATSV
-185 TRQKVER
+185 SKQKIKR
-192 NLSILQQAVADGQS
+192 NLQMLQQAVANGQS
-206 EAELARYFCDCYL
+206 EESLARYFCDCYF
-219 GLGDMEKCT
+219 GLDDMEKCE
-228 YYGWLDVK
+228 YYGWIEIR
-236 KGRRLVNFGS
+236 KGRQSLNFGS
-246 RCHRVLMAYYAGLSD
+246 RCHRVLMNYYGQRNDAESMA
-261 TDSISKRRQLAEI
+261 KRRQLAEI

-288 YSECLYQAEEYDK
+288 YSECLYQTGEYAQ

-306 EKALQLMQDYHG
+306 EKALELMQDYHG
-318 MEPSMLVERNMAPQL
+318 MEPSMLVEGHMAPQL
-333 EDRLQVFRQA
+333 EERLQVFRQL

-410 MDVMAEMANNKQMD
+410 MDVMAEMAANKQMD

-452 NNGYNSVG
+452 NNGYNGVG
-460 LKMLLAT
+460 VKMLLAT
-467 LCMADER
+467 LCMTEER
-474 NEDAFKLCEAVLT
+474 NKDAFKLCDAVLT

-494 QQEQEIFDNFMDNI
+494 KQDQEIFDNFMDNI

-521 ISAYLQKKQIEN
+521 ISAYLQKKQADN

-544 ILKSRKIEEA
+544 ILKGKKIEEA
-554 KPQQAKVQ
+554 KPQQVDIQ
-562 EEVKTEPEEVS
+562 EEVKTEQEEAP

-588 LSKNKDSEEKQ
+588 LSKNKEQ
-599 VVEEVNEVQESDA
+599 GVEENNEVQKPVET
-612 ATITR
+612 TIIS
-617 EDITPEAVREK
+617 EAVQEKDEITPEIQRVEK
-628 EVTASEIQ
+628 S
-636 QVEAA
+636 

-647 FDNVQQNESEKIDVS
+647 SDNVQHNEVEKVDVS

-746 LYALKQN
+746 LYALKQG